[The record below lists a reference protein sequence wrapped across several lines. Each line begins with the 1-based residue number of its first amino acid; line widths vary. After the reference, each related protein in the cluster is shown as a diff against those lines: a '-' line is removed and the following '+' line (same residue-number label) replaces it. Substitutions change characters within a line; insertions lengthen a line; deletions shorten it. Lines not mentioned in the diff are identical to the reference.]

1 MTLHLHVGYT
11 ASLSSPDIP
20 ADWLPFA
27 SHPLAAFAA
36 VVLRATDHQ
45 ALARLNASALPLPVF
60 VIGHLEYTPE
70 SQLKITQIE
79 RLDAAS
85 LAGFRPLQPSMSL
98 PWFPDF
104 YATYSPM
111 LRLTHKFCNA
121 GPS

>member
-45 ALARLNASALPLPVF
+45 ALAQLNASALPLPVF

-79 RLDAAS
+79 RLDTAS
-85 LAGFRPLQPSMSL
+85 LAQIQTAATEYESAMVPGF
-98 PWFPDF
+98 
-104 YATYSPM
+104 
-111 LRLTHKFCNA
+111 LRDLLANA
-121 GPS
+121 

>member
-45 ALARLNASALPLPVF
+45 ALAQLNASALPLPVF
-60 VIGHLEYTPE
+60 VIGHLEYAPE
-70 SQLKITQIE
+70 SQLNHPNRAVRYYE
-79 RLDAAS
+79 SGSDSDR
-85 LAGFRPLQPSMSL
+85 
-98 PWFPDF
+98 
-104 YATYSPM
+104 
-111 LRLTHKFCNA
+111 CNRV
-121 GPS
+121 

>member
-45 ALARLNASALPLPVF
+45 R
-60 VIGHLEYTPE
+60 
-70 SQLKITQIE
+70 
-79 RLDAAS
+79 
-85 LAGFRPLQPSMSL
+85 
-98 PWFPDF
+98 
-104 YATYSPM
+104 
-111 LRLTHKFCNA
+111 
-121 GPS
+121 